1 MENTAKGKTRKSQ
14 LPQMQN
20 IAGERK
26 MKRLNYKKVGD
37 HRDMVSM
44 KCTMCHVTLVDYRKD
59 INKAWKYHLTVCE
72 RKK

>member
-1 MENTAKGKTRKSQ
+1 
-14 LPQMQN
+14 
-20 IAGERK
+20 